1 VPARCEPVEVPLS
14 DRPLPVREA
23 VAVLPLW
30 KMVEASSS
38 DRRLLARAAALQ
50 PSSFAVTR
58 SLSHQA
64 IEALALPRAHL
75 AMAAETEH

>member
-1 VPARCEPVEVPLS
+1 
-14 DRPLPVREA
+14 LPVRQA
-23 VAVLPLW
+23 AAVLPLW
-30 KMVEASSS
+30 KMVEAASS

-50 PSSFAVTR
+50 RSSFAARR
-58 SLSHQA
+58 SPSHQA